1 MEDLRRILE
10 FETKRIIKELG
21 RHYKLNEAEAFESV
35 QLVQKKRGRPRIEKN
50 KGAGAEQVRGRG
62 RGRPPMEKKVKTSNV
77 GEDLIGRLI
86 AKAKKDTLEL

>member
-10 FETKRIIKELG
+10 FETKRIIKVLG

-50 KGAGAEQVRGRG
+50 KGEQVRG
-62 RGRPPMEKKVKTSNV
+62 RGRPPMEQKVKTSNV

>member
-10 FETKRIIKELG
+10 FETKRIIKVLG

-35 QLVQKKRGRPRIEKN
+35 QLVQKKRGRPRREKN
-50 KGAGAEQVRGRG
+50 KAEQVRGRG
-62 RGRPPMEKKVKTSNV
+62 RPPMEQKVKTSNV